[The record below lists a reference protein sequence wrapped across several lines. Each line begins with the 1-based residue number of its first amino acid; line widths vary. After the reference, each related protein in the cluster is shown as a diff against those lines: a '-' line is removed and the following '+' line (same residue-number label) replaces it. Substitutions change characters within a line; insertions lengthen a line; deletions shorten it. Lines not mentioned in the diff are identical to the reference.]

1 MITYKLTRHD
11 SRNFHGWIIWECSDG
26 MEEEYF
32 STTSYEEARAM
43 YNDLQNEQ
51 TQVYS
56 GNLGVKHLIL
66 SLAFSYNL

>member
-32 STTSYEEARAM
+32 STTSYEEAQTM
-43 YNDLQNEQ
+43 YNDLQNE
-51 TQVYS
+51 
-56 GNLGVKHLIL
+56 
-66 SLAFSYNL
+66 